1 MYFNSTLTMT
11 FLMMIINIFD
21 SFSLPLSTYKN
32 VSHVAPFGA
41 KSVQT
46 TFVVCARGHCC
57 SWVGESLLLLVFPKI
72 DQLKCRSFP
81 FLSVYICYVTI
92 DVCHVASGR
101 NPYKATSVVLVPVS
115 FDVLTYVFT
124 SLTQ

>member
-1 MYFNSTLTMT
+1 MSHS
-11 FLMMIINIFD
+11 FLFL

-32 VSHVAPFGA
+32 VSYVAPFGA

-57 SWVGESLLLLVFPKI
+57 SWVGESLLLLLVFPKI
-72 DQLKCRSFP
+72 DQLKCHSFP
-81 FLSVYICYVTI
+81 FPSVHICYVTI
-92 DVCHVASGR
+92 DVCHIASGR

-115 FDVLTYVFT
+115 LDVLTHVFT